1 MENLTEDQ
9 VQLILT
15 LFRLQ
20 NAERDIEDFVPSFH
34 NSKYG
39 FSQYKKIGDLELY
52 NTSLVASD
60 DNGVFSCKWGILD
73 WFDGQFNVARVG
85 EDFRFEKDEP
95 FDIME
100 HISFDDK
107 I

>member
-1 MENLTEDQ
+1 MFQ
-9 VQLILT
+9 A
-15 LFRLQ
+15 Q

-34 NSKYG
+34 GLPLG
-39 FSQYKKIGDLELY
+39 FSKYKKIGDLELY
-52 NTSLVASD
+52 NTSLVTSD
-60 DNGVFSCKWGILD
+60 DNGVFSWKWGILD

-85 EDFRFEKDEP
+85 EDFRFEKGEP